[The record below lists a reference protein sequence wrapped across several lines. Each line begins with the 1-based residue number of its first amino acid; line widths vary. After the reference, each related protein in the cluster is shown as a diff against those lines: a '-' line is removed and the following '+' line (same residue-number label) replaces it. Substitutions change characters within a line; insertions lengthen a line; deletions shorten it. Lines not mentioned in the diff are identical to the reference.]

1 MSGCLVCL
9 CVWDGD
15 LVVVDAGAWVTMTT
29 ISFLRTL
36 LVCVWRVMPLMT
48 RKPNILSL
56 FGCRFSTWWAV
67 ALVYSRSV
75 LACRWRAGPQAFWRL
90 PSVTVDVLDMKPRL
104 TACCSSCHALMLS
117 RANVASVTA
126 NRTLP
131 VVGLRLF
138 LVAFNDSSPSAHFT
152 HACRHILHK
161 RCTWFLSSQSSV
173 VAGVVTAVN
182 VSRHRCTPVGYV
194 FTSAKSRH
202 VFTCF
207 LSPLFN

>member
-1 MSGCLVCL
+1 M
-9 CVWDGD
+9 
-15 LVVVDAGAWVTMTT
+15 T

-36 LVCVWRVMPLMT
+36 LVYVWRVMPLTT

-56 FGCRFSTWWAV
+56 FGCRFSTWWVV

-75 LACRWRAGPQAFWRL
+75 LACRWRAGPRAFWRL
-90 PSVTVDVLDMKPRL
+90 TSVMVDVLDKKPRL
-104 TACCSSCHALMLS
+104 TVCCSSRHALMLS

-161 RCTWFLSSQSSV
+161 RCTWCLSSQSSV

-182 VSRHRCTPVGYV
+182 VSRHRCAPRRWCFYV
-194 FTSAKSRH
+194 CKESS
-202 VFTCF
+202 CF
-207 LSPLFN
+207 HLFSESIVQLADWVWR